1 MKNKLN
7 KKYQKIKIS
16 ILYDLYNFI
25 YFIQFKMYNKKKMI
39 RKNRIIYN
47 NTYNEYVEYEIINY

>member
-16 ILYDLYNFI
+16 ILYDCNFI